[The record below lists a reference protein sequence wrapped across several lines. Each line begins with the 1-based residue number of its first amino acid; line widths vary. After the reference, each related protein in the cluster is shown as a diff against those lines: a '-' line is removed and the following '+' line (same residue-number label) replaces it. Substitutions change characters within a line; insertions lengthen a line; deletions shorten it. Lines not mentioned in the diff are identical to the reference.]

1 MKPGF
6 ISLANGQRGKRMGP
20 DELYSAAAVTG
31 AAVIGLGA
39 VIGSVVQIRAWIRE
53 PFQRLEAAIGGVR
66 AAQEL
71 SSSALSAR
79 VNNLTSEIQT
89 LQVHF
94 DSNGGNLRGRIAIIE
109 QKISSLEV
117 NGSAERS
124 ELRGLVVDL
133 RPILNEL
140 RERP

>member
-1 MKPGF
+1 
-6 ISLANGQRGKRMGP
+6 MGVE
-20 DELYSAAAVTG
+20 ELYSAAAIAG
-31 AAVIGLGA
+31 AFIVGLGA

-53 PFQRLEAAIGGVR
+53 PFQKLEAAISGVR

-71 SSSALSAR
+71 SSSAMSAR
-79 VNNLTSEIQT
+79 VNNLTTEIQT

-94 DSNGGNLRGRIAIIE
+94 DGNGGNLRGRIATIE

-124 ELRGLVVDL
+124 ELRGLIVDL
-133 RPILNEL
+133 RPILHEL

>member
-1 MKPGF
+1 
-6 ISLANGQRGKRMGP
+6 MGVE
-20 DELYSAAAVTG
+20 ELYSAAAITG
-31 AAVIGLGA
+31 ASIIGLGA

-53 PFQRLEAAIGGVR
+53 PFQKLEGTIGAAK

-71 SSSALSAR
+71 SSSMLASR
-79 VNNLTSEIQT
+79 VNTLTTEIQS

-94 DSNGGNLRGRIAIIE
+94 DTNGGNLRGRIATIE
-109 QKISSLEV
+109 QKLSSLEV

-124 ELRGLVVDL
+124 ELRGLIVDL
-133 RPILNEL
+133 RPILHEL

>member
-1 MKPGF
+1 
-6 ISLANGQRGKRMGP
+6 MGAE
-20 DELYSAAAVTG
+20 ELYSAAAIAG
-31 AAVIGLGA
+31 ASIVGLGA
-39 VIGSVVQIRAWIRE
+39 VIGSVMQIRAWIRE
-53 PFQRLEAAIGGVR
+53 PFQKLEAAIIGVKS
-66 AAQEL
+66 AQEL

-79 VNNLTSEIQT
+79 VNSLTTEIQA

-94 DSNGGNLRGRIAIIE
+94 DSNGGNLRGRIATIE

-124 ELRGLVVDL
+124 ELRGLIVDL
-133 RPILNEL
+133 RPILHEL

>member
-1 MKPGF
+1 
-6 ISLANGQRGKRMGP
+6 MGP
-20 DELYSAAAVTG
+20 NELYSAAAVV
-31 AAVIGLGA
+31 AAAIIGLGA
-39 VIGSVVQIRAWIRE
+39 VIGSIVQIRAWIRE
-53 PFQRLEAAIGGVR
+53 PFQRLEAAISGVR

-71 SSSALSAR
+71 SSSAMSVR
-79 VNNLTSEIQT
+79 VNNLTTEIQT

-94 DSNGGNLRGRIAIIE
+94 DGNGGNLRGRIATIE

>member
-1 MKPGF
+1 
-6 ISLANGQRGKRMGP
+6 MGVE
-20 DELYSAAAVTG
+20 ELYSAAAITG
-31 AAVIGLGA
+31 ASIIGLGA

-53 PFQRLEAAIGGVR
+53 PFQKLEGTIGAAK

-71 SSSALSAR
+71 SSSMLATR
-79 VNNLTSEIQT
+79 VNTLTTEIQS

-94 DSNGGNLRGRIAIIE
+94 DPNGGNLRGRIATIE
-109 QKISSLEV
+109 QKLSSLEV

-124 ELRGLVVDL
+124 ELRGLIVDL
-133 RPILNEL
+133 RPILHEL

>member
-1 MKPGF
+1 
-6 ISLANGQRGKRMGP
+6 MGAE
-20 DELYSAAAVTG
+20 ELYSAAAIAG
-31 AAVIGLGA
+31 ASIVGLGA

-53 PFQRLEAAIGGVR
+53 PFQKLEAAIGGVKS
-66 AAQEL
+66 AQEL

-79 VNNLTSEIQT
+79 VNSLTTEIQA

-94 DSNGGNLRGRIAIIE
+94 DSNGGNLRGRIATIE

-124 ELRGLVVDL
+124 ELRGLIVDL
-133 RPILNEL
+133 RPILHEL